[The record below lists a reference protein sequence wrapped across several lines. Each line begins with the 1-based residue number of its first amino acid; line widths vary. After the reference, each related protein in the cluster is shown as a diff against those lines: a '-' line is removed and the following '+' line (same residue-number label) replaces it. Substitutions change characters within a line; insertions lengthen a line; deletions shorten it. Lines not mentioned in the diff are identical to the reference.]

1 MQASGVRAIFMLQL
15 PSSVID
21 FPLKISGCSIIDH
34 LPTAAVKPAKREAMT
49 DIASSSAQAQQ
60 QQAPMAEE
68 LLKAATCGELDT
80 LKMLIST
87 FSGPGTT
94 PVVSD
99 LRGTTPAG
107 NTCLHISCIHGHIE
121 FFRLALEVDQSLLSK
136 VNDEGETP
144 LVIAV
149 AHGHANLASLLL
161 TRYHALGLQTTIL
174 RQDKDKSNALHHA
187 IRNGYMDLAIQLL
200 EAEPALSHHV
210 NIYYESPM
218 FMAVMR
224 GFGDIALRLLEI
236 NDSSHAGSFC
246 RHALHAAA
254 KNGDQVIAAQIMKK
268 RPQLAREADSNE
280 DTPIRLAV
288 CYNKVGVLRELLQ
301 HDISLGYEV
310 NNQGFTL
317 LTSAATR
324 GHVGVAREL
333 LNHCPDAPYRH
344 VHHQELTCL
353 HSAVQ
358 NGHTKFIE
366 FILQTPQLERLVN
379 MQDSSGRTAQQ
390 RKSRS
395 TLRSREGI
403 DTTISDIHGESA
415 ASLLSGI
422 TSHEKNLDWKEVQ
435 VLMLKADPKDDDIP
449 SDNLHK
455 EVEQQETIESIKERK
470 STTQRYTTNTSL
482 VAILLATITFTAA
495 FTLPGGYSS
504 DPGSEGIPIMS
515 KKAAF
520 QAFLIF
526 DTLAMCSAFVV
537 AVICLMGRWEDDRFT
552 SYYITVTKRLTW
564 FAYMATLAAFAA
576 GLYTVLSSRRHW
588 MAIGICLLLI
598 QLALQL
604 DFAEHT

>member
-1 MQASGVRAIFMLQL
+1 
-15 PSSVID
+15 
-21 FPLKISGCSIIDH
+21 
-34 LPTAAVKPAKREAMT
+34 
-49 DIASSSAQAQQ
+49 
-60 QQAPMAEE
+60 MAEE

-310 NNQGFTL
+310 NNQG
-317 LTSAATR
+317 
-324 GHVGVAREL
+324 
-333 LNHCPDAPYRH
+333 
-344 VHHQELTCL
+344 
-353 HSAVQ
+353 
-358 NGHTKFIE
+358 
-366 FILQTPQLERLVN
+366 
-379 MQDSSGRTAQQ
+379 
-390 RKSRS
+390 
-395 TLRSREGI
+395 
-403 DTTISDIHGESA
+403 
-415 ASLLSGI
+415 I

-564 FAYMATLAAFAA
+564 
-576 GLYTVLSSRRHW
+576 VRQPSSSVFRD
-588 MAIGICLLLI
+588 MV
-598 QLALQL
+598 
-604 DFAEHT
+604 

>member
-1 MQASGVRAIFMLQL
+1 
-15 PSSVID
+15 
-21 FPLKISGCSIIDH
+21 
-34 LPTAAVKPAKREAMT
+34 MT

-60 QQAPMAEE
+60 QQEPPMAEE
-68 LLKAATCGELDT
+68 LLKAATCGETDT
-80 LKMLIST
+80 MRMLIPA
-87 FSGPGTT
+87 FSDPETT
-94 PVVSD
+94 PVFMASD
-99 LRGTTPAG
+99 LGGTTPAG
-107 NTCLHISCIHGHIE
+107 NTCVHISCIHGHIV
-121 FFRLALEVDQSLLSK
+121 FCMLALQVDQSLLSK
-136 VNDEGETP
+136 VNHEGETP
-144 LVIAV
+144 LVIAA

-161 TRYHALGLQTTIL
+161 KRCNDLGLQDTIL
-174 RQDKDKSNALHHA
+174 CHDKDKSNALHHA
-187 IRNGYMDLAIQLL
+187 IRNGSMDLAIQLL
-200 EAEPALSHHV
+200 EAAPALSRHV
-210 NIYYESPM
+210 NIYRESPM

-224 GFGDIALRLLEI
+224 GFRDIALQLLEI
-236 NDSSHAGSFC
+236 YDSSHAGGFC

-254 KNGDQVIAAQIMKK
+254 KNGDQVIAAEIMKK
-268 RPQLAREADSNE
+268 RPQLARIADSNE

-288 CYNKVGVLRELLQ
+288 CYNKVGVLREFLQ

-366 FILQTPQLERLVN
+366 FILQTPQLQRLVN
-379 MQDSSGRTAQQ
+379 MQDSSGRTALHYAVE
-390 RKSRS
+390 RCNPRTVAALLSCK
-395 TLRSREGI
+395 GI
-403 DTTISDIHGESA
+403 DTTIFDTHGESA

-588 MAIGICLLLI
+588 MAIGICLLVGFCPCLTWLI
-598 QLALQL
+598 SKWPILKLNYRLGRRWFSMLFGDYRVRQPSSSVFR
-604 DFAEHT
+604 DMV